1 MSPELP
7 HLIDVTRSVTRHLLT
22 RAAPRLTCAASLLV
36 SSTAAAQSPP
46 TAPEPDAAPAPAPAR
61 PHADPPMRATH
72 GHHGLWLDSQY
83 RSPGLAVALS
93 LTPLPV
99 DFGNL
104 YAENLGWGIA
114 YTAVELSL
122 VAPMM
127 WFVGGHMDHGRNDT
141 RDWSD
146 GERNGMIALISG
158 YVVVKLAAG
167 IHAGYA
173 ARDFNRAGA
182 DVARAAVLPRRG
194 GALVQ
199 YDMTF

>member
-1 MSPELP
+1 MSHELP
-7 HLIDVTRSVTRHLLT
+7 HPMDVTRSVTRSLLA
-22 RAAPRLTCAASLLV
+22 RAARRASCAALLLL

-46 TAPEPDAAPAPAPAR
+46 ADAEPDAAPVPAPAS
-61 PHADPPMRATH
+61 HAGPPLQAAR
-72 GHHGLWLDSQY
+72 GHHGLSLDSRY

-122 VAPMM
+122 IAPVM
-127 WFVGGHMDHGRNDT
+127 WFVGGHMDHRRNDT
-141 RDWSD
+141 RDWSES
-146 GERNGMIALISG
+146 ERNGMIALVSG

-173 ARDFNRAGA
+173 ASDFNRAGA
-182 DVARAAVLPRRG
+182 DVARAAVVPRRG
-194 GALVQ
+194 GALLQ
-199 YDMTF
+199 FDRTF

>member
-1 MSPELP
+1 MSYELP
-7 HLIDVTRSVTRHLLT
+7 IEMTRSRTRSVLTLAACRVTCTAWLLM
-22 RAAPRLTCAASLLV
+22 

-46 TAPEPDAAPAPAPAR
+46 ADLEPAASQTPPPAPVTPAL
-61 PHADPPMRATH
+61 PVHTAH
-72 GHHGLWLDSQY
+72 GQHGLWGDSQY

-122 VAPMM
+122 FAPMM
-127 WFVGGHMDHGRNDT
+127 WLVGGHMDHGRSDT
-141 RDWSD
+141 RNWSD
-146 GERNGMIALISG
+146 GEQNGMIALVSG
-158 YVVVKLAAG
+158 YVVVKIAAG

-173 ARDFNRAGA
+173 AGDFNQGGA
-182 DVARAAVLPRRG
+182 DSARARVVPLRG
-194 GALVQ
+194 GALAQ
-199 YDMTF
+199 LDMTF

>member
-1 MSPELP
+1 MSHELP
-7 HLIDVTRSVTRHLLT
+7 HPMDVTRSVTRSLFTRTARRASCPALL
-22 RAAPRLTCAASLLV
+22 LL

-46 TAPEPDAAPAPAPAR
+46 ADAEPDAAPVPAPAS
-61 PHADPPMRATH
+61 PGPPLHAAH
-72 GHHGLWLDSQY
+72 GHHGLSLDSRY

-122 VAPMM
+122 AAPMM
-127 WFVGGHMDHGRNDT
+127 WFAGGHMDHGRNDT
-141 RDWSD
+141 RDWSE
-146 GERNGMIALISG
+146 GERNGMIALVSG
-158 YVVVKLAAG
+158 YVAVKLAAG

-173 ARDFNRAGA
+173 ASNFNRAGA
-182 DVARAAVLPRRG
+182 DVARAAVVPRRG

-199 YDMTF
+199 FDMTF